1 MQKLFVI
8 LSCCVAAGCATE
20 AGVPAQA
27 GSSTPQPVSQAP
39 APVAQPPRPAPPASV
54 VPPTQ
59 SVKPPAQKP
68 GASVEFFD
76 LPVFDRQLATSLTGA
91 TAPVV
96 VTSADRILLQNMPPR
111 LEKWLAAVDDS
122 GGKIETHSV
131 DPGAVQ
137 TRSIGLIF
145 ALISAIRTAREFA
158 KENVYAEARKFDA
171 KIFYK
176 TDAGGDRVVERV
188 EWTPRK
194 Q

>member
-20 AGVPAQA
+20 PGIQPQSAPSVASQPAAQVPPPVAQ
-27 GSSTPQPVSQAP
+27 TPKPAPV
-39 APVAQPPRPAPPASV
+39 APVAQPA
-54 VPPTQ
+54 
-59 SVKPPAQKP
+59 KPSAQIP
-68 GASVEFFD
+68 SVEFTD
-76 LPVFDRQLATSLTGA
+76 LPTFDRELSTSLSGA
-91 TAPVV
+91 KAPVV
-96 VTSADRILLQNMPPR
+96 VTSADRILLQKMPPR

-122 GGKIETHSV
+122 GGKIETQSV

-137 TRSIGLIF
+137 TRAIGLIF

-158 KENVYAEARKFDA
+158 KENVYAEARKYDA